1 MGLLTSVL
9 ASPQETLATTNG
21 KKKQNRSDRPNI
33 VLLFADDAGYA
44 DFGFQGSTEFRT
56 PHLDKLASRSI
67 RCTSAY
73 TTAAVCG
80 PSRAGLLTGRYQQR
94 FGFHENNVPG
104 AMSPRAGLR
113 DEEMGVP
120 LDQKLIPE
128 YLKTLGYRSIV
139 LGKWHQGGADRF
151 HPLKRGFDEFYG
163 FRGGAR
169 SFWPNKK
176 PGFLNQMERGFGNF
190 KEHEGYLTDV
200 LADEACAFIERNQDN
215 PFFVYLSFN
224 AVHTPMHA
232 KPDDLA
238 VFPKLSG
245 KRKKL
250 AAMTLAMDRAC
261 GKVCDQLE
269 ELGLSEN
276 TIIVFTNDNGGPTFA
291 NGSNNAPLSG
301 TKALHREGGIRVP
314 FLFSWPGHVK
324 AGTTYAH
331 PIMMFDLLPTF
342 VAAAGGEPSKD
353 NALDG
358 VDLLPFLMGKK
369 EGRPHSTLFWKWNVF
384 GAVRD
389 GDWKLIRLPDR
400 PAELYN
406 LANDIGETQNLAA
419 QNPEVLRR
427 LFKKLFAWELEL
439 ERPLWLLQQKYERS
453 ALEWYDQYQQTQGI
467 RE

>member
-1 MGLLTSVL
+1 
-9 ASPQETLATTNG
+9 
-21 KKKQNRSDRPNI
+21 
-33 VLLFADDAGYA
+33 
-44 DFGFQGSTEFRT
+44 
-56 PHLDKLASRSI
+56 
-67 RCTSAY
+67 
-73 TTAAVCG
+73 
-80 PSRAGLLTGRYQQR
+80 
-94 FGFHENNVPG
+94 
-104 AMSPRAGLR
+104 MSPRAGLR

-342 VAAAGGEPSKD
+342 VAAAGGEPSKN